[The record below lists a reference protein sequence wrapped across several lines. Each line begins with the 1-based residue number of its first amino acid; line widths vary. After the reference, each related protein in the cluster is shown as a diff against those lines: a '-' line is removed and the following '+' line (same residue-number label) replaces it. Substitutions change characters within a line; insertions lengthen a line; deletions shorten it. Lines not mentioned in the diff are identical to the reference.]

1 MGGMRTACL
10 LMLGC
15 LLAACTHSNHP
26 LDLRIREP
34 VRAEGRELSLA
45 LYQSTGVALQPGHA
59 VEHIPSPQLPEV
71 LAAEVEQASH
81 SVHVLATTW
90 EPGPGAERLSQALVE
105 RPPGVQCRVLV
116 DALGG
121 ATFLA
126 GGAER
131 LRKAGCEVRAF
142 RPVQPGT
149 GRREVRLRARNLRQL
164 LIRDGRSAVVGGAG
178 WGAATEAWQDTSV
191 RVEGPA
197 VRQVQQSFGESWME
211 AGGWLLPPETLQ
223 PPEPLG
229 AARAAYMTSTGSPH
243 LSNAERLVRLLAAA
257 AQRRLWLANACFAPE
272 EATADMLWLRAK
284 AGVDVRVLLPAE
296 GLGHCGPGWPP
307 VEGRNYKRLLQRGVR
322 LWAYT
327 QRPLRSR
334 FLLVDDKVVAV
345 GGFNLE
351 ARSHEWL
358 EHGALVVEDEALSRS
373 LAQEFEQALAGS
385 LELR

>member
-1 MGGMRTACL
+1 MGGMRPALC

-34 VRAEGRELSLA
+34 VQAEGRDLSLA

-59 VEHIPSPQLPEV
+59 VEHIPEHQRLEV
-71 LAAEVEQASH
+71 LAAEVRRARH
-81 SVHVLATTW
+81 SLHVLASTW
-90 EPGPGAERLSQALVE
+90 EPGPGTERLSQALVE

-121 ATFLA
+121 ATYLA

-131 LRKAGCEVRAF
+131 LRAAGCEVRAF

-149 GRREVRLRARNLRQL
+149 GRREVRQRARNLREL
-164 LIRDGRSAVVGGAG
+164 LIRDGRSAVVGSAG
-178 WGAATEAWQDTSV
+178 LGPAPEAWRDTSV

-197 VRQVQQSFGESWME
+197 VRQAQQSFGESWME
-211 AGGWLLPPETLQ
+211 AGGWLLPPEALHT
-223 PPEPLG
+223 PEPVG
-229 AARAAYMTSTGSPH
+229 AARAGYVTSTGSPH
-243 LSNAERLVRLLAAA
+243 LSNAERLIRLLAAA
-257 AQRRLWLANACFAPE
+257 AQRRLWLASACFAPT

-284 AGVDVRVLLPAE
+284 AGVDVRVLLPAD

-307 VEGRNYKRLLQRGVR
+307 VEDRNYRQLLQRGVR

-327 QRPLRSR
+327 RRPLRSR
-334 FLLVDDKVVAV
+334 FMLVDDKVVAV

-351 ARSHEWL
+351 VGSHEWL
-358 EHGALVVEDEALSRS
+358 EQGALVVEDEALARS
-373 LAQEFEQALAGS
+373 LAQEFEQALADS
-385 LELR
+385 LEL